1 MADSSSSNR
10 GHRGSHRG
18 RRGPDRRGSERT
30 GDKGPER
37 GAERR
42 PQPAPQPTPQTE
54 NADVAQIMRDIRTRV
69 AQRHG
74 INLTDQQIDE
84 LAARRLEAILD
95 VRAVSRDLMEQL
107 RRAAG
112 TRSVHVPPVP
122 DVPAYTFEAYTLYET
137 PRGLLRGIR
146 RLLNPLLKLFF
157 NPEPLVMALNTQSR
171 LNTEAA
177 KRESERTGRQG
188 EWNALHYA
196 LLQRLVTEIARLS
209 LETQHLGQQVESLS
223 AKVDFNDRRVRAI
236 EGGVHQSEVRTAA
249 ATPPSARPDLA
260 RPDLARPDP
269 ARQDPARQDPV
280 SGGAAGGG
288 DQAQGD
294 GARRKRRRRRGRR
307 PGGPDTQSEM
317 QSEMSSDMLG
327 APGARMLPLAMDD
340 GDSSINDGSDDGTD
354 DGPDDTGPGED
365 RAAPPVRVEAA
376 SAHIASAHATP
387 VHAAPV
393 HTPPMRIEVA
403 PPAVQAPQTIEPGPA
418 PSGTP
423 EER

>member
-1 MADSSSSNR
+1 MADSPSSNR
-10 GHRGSHRG
+10 GHRGSNRG

-30 GDKGPER
+30 GDKGPDRGTER

-95 VRAVSRDLMEQL
+95 VRAVSPDLMEQL

-112 TRSVHVPPVP
+112 TRSVHVPTVP

-177 KRESERTGRQG
+177 ERESERTGRQG

-260 RPDLARPDP
+260 RQDS

-317 QSEMSSDMLG
+317 QSEMSSDMP
-327 APGARMLPLAMDD
+327 AASGARMLPSAMDD
-340 GDSSINDGSDDGTD
+340 GDSSTNDGSDDGTDDGTNDGGD

-376 SAHIASAHATP
+376 S

-403 PPAVQAPQTIEPGPA
+403 PPAVQAPQTVEPGPA

>member
-1 MADSSSSNR
+1 MA
-10 GHRGSHRG
+10 
-18 RRGPDRRGSERT
+18 
-30 GDKGPER
+30 
-37 GAERR
+37 
-42 PQPAPQPTPQTE
+42 QTE
-54 NADVAQIMRDIRTRV
+54 NADVAQIMRDIRSKV

-84 LAARRLEAILD
+84 LASRRLEAILD
-95 VRAVSRDLMEQL
+95 VRAVSPDLMEQL

-112 TRSVHVPPVP
+112 TRSVHVPAVP
-122 DVPAYTFEAYTLYET
+122 DVPAYTFEADTLYET

-157 NPEPLVMALNTQSR
+157 NPEPLVMALNLQSR

-177 KRESERTGRQG
+177 VRESERTERQG

-196 LLQRLVTEIARLS
+196 LLQRLVSEIARLS

-223 AKVDFNDRRVRAI
+223 AKVDFSDRRVRAI

-249 ATPPSARPDLA
+249 ATPPPS
-260 RPDLARPDP
+260 
-269 ARQDPARQDPV
+269 RQDSRQDLSRQDAPGLAAA
-280 SGGAAGGG
+280 SGGVGGA

-307 PGGPDTQSEM
+307 PGGPDGQT
-317 QSEMSSDMLG
+317 EMSSDMPPGLTG
-327 APGARMLPLAMDD
+327 APGARPLPSAMDD
-340 GDSSINDGSDDGTD
+340 GDDSVTDDGGD
-354 DGPDDTGPGED
+354 DGPDQTGPGED
-365 RAAPPVRVEAA
+365 TGGAPVRVEAERPAIVDVQPA
-376 SAHIASAHATP
+376 S
-387 VHAAPV
+387 
-393 HTPPMRIEVA
+393 
-403 PPAVQAPQTIEPGPA
+403 EPGPA

>member
-1 MADSSSSNR
+1 MADSPSSNR
-10 GHRGSHRG
+10 GYRGSHRG

-30 GDKGPER
+30 GDRGNDRGTER
-37 GAERR
+37 NAERSADRR
-42 PQPAPQPTPQTE
+42 PQPVPQPTPQIE
-54 NADVAQIMRDIRTRV
+54 NADVAQIMRDIRARV

-95 VRAVSRDLMEQL
+95 VRAVSPDLMEQL
-107 RRAAG
+107 RSAAG
-112 TRSVHVPPVP
+112 TRSVHVPRVP
-122 DVPAYTFEAYTLYET
+122 DAPAYIFEAYTLYET
-137 PRGLLRGIR
+137 PRGLLRAIR

-177 KRESERTGRQG
+177 VRESERTERQG

-223 AKVDFNDRRVRAI
+223 AKVDFNDRRVRTI
-236 EGGVHQSEVRTAA
+236 EGGAHQSDVRTAA
-249 ATPPSARPDLA
+249 LTPPPPRQDL
-260 RPDLARPDP
+260 
-269 ARQDPARQDPV
+269 ARQDPA
-280 SGGAAGGG
+280 GGGTGGG

-294 GARRKRRRRRGRR
+294 SARRKRRRRRGRR
-307 PGGPDTQSEM
+307 PDGPETQPAMPGAVGARIATAMNGGDSG
-317 QSEMSSDMLG
+317 SSDG
-327 APGARMLPLAMDD
+327 PH
-340 GDSSINDGSDDGTD
+340 DGTD
-354 DGPDDTGPGED
+354 DGGGDGGPNESGPGESTG
-365 RAAPPVRVEAA
+365 APPVHVETAPA
-376 SAHIASAHATP
+376 HMAPAHIAPDHIAPDHSAL
-387 VHAAPV
+387 V
-393 HTPPMRIEVA
+393 HTPPMRIEAA
-403 PPAVQAPQTIEPGPA
+403 PPVVQAPQSIEPGPA

>member
-1 MADSSSSNR
+1 MADSPSSNR
-10 GHRGSHRG
+10 GHRGFHRG

-30 GDKGPER
+30 GDKGPDRGTER
-37 GAERR
+37 GSERR
-42 PQPAPQPTPQTE
+42 PKPGPQPTPQTE
-54 NADVAQIMRDIRTRV
+54 NADVAQIMRDIRARV

-95 VRAVSRDLMEQL
+95 VRAVSPDLMDQL

-112 TRSVHVPPVP
+112 TRSVNVPAVP

-177 KRESERTGRQG
+177 VRESERTERQG

-236 EGGVHQSEVRTAA
+236 EGGVHQSEVRTVAVA
-249 ATPPSARPDLA
+249 PPPPRQDL
-260 RPDLARPDP
+260 
-269 ARQDPARQDPV
+269 ARQDPAG
-280 SGGAAGGG
+280 GGAG
-288 DQAQGD
+288 DQAQGGQGD
-294 GARRKRRRRRGRR
+294 SARRKRRRRRGRR
-307 PGGPDTQSEM
+307 PDGPEM
-317 QSEMSSDMLG
+317 QSDMPG
-327 APGARMLPLAMDD
+327 APGTRMATSMDD
-340 GDSSINDGSDDGTD
+340 GDSGSNDGPNDGTGDGGDGGGYDGSDES
-354 DGPDDTGPGED
+354 GPGEN
-365 RAAPPVRVEAA
+365 RGAPPVRIEA
-376 SAHIASAHATP
+376 
-387 VHAAPV
+387 
-393 HTPPMRIEVA
+393 A
-403 PPAVQAPQTIEPGPA
+403 PPAVQDPQTIEPGPA